1 MDNTTPYA
9 AFVGARRVADG
20 ALSDILPILKKRT
33 EKEPSE
39 LILVFDGITGKRV
52 DLDLRGPL
60 EDLLERYATQ
70 AARGP
75 GRPKLGVVG
84 REVSLLPKHWEWLEE
99 QPNGA
104 SAALRRLVETA
115 MKSEPGRERAR
126 RIRVSLSHF
135 LSALAGDRP
144 HYEEVTRAL
153 YAGDH
158 KTLVDLIARWPKDI
172 RDHVAA
178 WSQAARDAERAV

>member
-1 MDNTTPYA
+1 MQNRPSYA
-9 AFVGARRVADG
+9 AFVGARRIAQGDLV
-20 ALSDILPILKKRT
+20 DILPVLQKRF

-39 LILVFDGITGKRV
+39 MILVFDDVTGKRV
-52 DLDLRGPL
+52 DLDLQGPL
-60 EDLLERYATQ
+60 DEVLARHASLGP
-70 AARGP
+70 RGP

-99 QPNGA
+99 QPSGA

-115 MKSEPGRERAR
+115 MKSEPGKERAR
-126 RIRVSLSHF
+126 RIRAALSAF

-158 KTLVDLIARWPKDI
+158 DTLLELVARWPKDI
-172 RDHVAA
+172 RDHVTAWAEAA
-178 WSQAARDAERAV
+178 QAAERTG